1 MTKRVR
7 IIVSCILVVF
17 AFGAGILAYAQN
29 QSAREWDVKAD
40 AGSGNYLVDK
50 DGKIQIP
57 PESADPDA
65 KLNRGTEDN
74 PLFILEIVPYDGMAE
89 FGYLIDGQEPLDVD
103 AIARNN
109 EWFPGVDQFYTIT
122 NPSKVFAYWTADKP
136 DNFKGT
142 RKTMKQYGTMTKVAA
157 GSGQYTR
164 TVTEESEGNVIS
176 ATYTLA
182 ANGDFL
188 WTPLSAE
195 ECLEVVSAGAS
206 SAYETGYQNAE
217 AEGDSFKM
225 YFADVEY
232 FEGTGYTVEHN
243 DVFLR
248 ESVGLAYEMIDGKR
262 YKITDENEINELVDN
277 YHVEVYTV
285 TPEDLNL
292 NPGLVDRADLIVFST
307 EANMGQEIRTYV
319 AEGDSLTDGS
329 GNVKAEY
336 KYIPYLRE
344 GKFGY
349 EDPWGTYGRKTNID
363 GATFNTNLLD
373 WDIALKIYDRATNP
387 QRICPIVLDT
397 TVYSATKAT
406 SGDGLSKEVKLT
418 KMFSNGDTIDNT
430 KDWGTQ
436 NNMAKLFMMMYQ
448 MTNPVLEAFYG
459 EVTYT
464 DHAMFTSEVMKN
476 ASGTPIAKKGS
487 GYLTTGKFLYDSG
500 WSDGKEASDDNSRI
514 YWNDLTLLPWYVV
527 PKDNTQHNNPT
538 YYGKYMGMYGIM
550 VEDTE
555 AYMNNMTSGYAQ
567 NSIRN
572 GLMQYDGDTKMST
585 GFDTDDCMV
594 KNNEYGA
601 ELYTF
606 FNSIL
611 PPEELPITK
620 LTSAD
625 CLYYLLN
632 GLNRGPVI
640 NNKVY
645 KILELE
651 PTAMFEDDETF
662 WKPLIA
668 AYTNSLEEPEVD
680 KMTTSEFIGSHVE
693 CISDYDMVFVGMN
706 KRTDDITMKFTSGT
720 DFVYAHSGPK
730 IDVST
735 TFQALYG
742 WLGSSNSSK
751 EKTFLFSG
759 NDLTEAAYT
768 KLKQYDS
775 VDLPILFGDGFFT
788 NADATT
794 MTSTIDRNSNI
805 YLLGDEVSHSVYEG
819 ALYTSMPERVK
830 LRQSLALNKRVEMV
844 FESESDYPILYDST
858 KPDEQKYINGLNN
871 GDRTLRFKFKVSGPA
886 GTSYSVKLL
895 VDSNTD
901 GIYKTGEEDVGATV
915 YELRSGGVQV
925 QVNTVTV
932 GKTYLVER
940 KIMDRIGSVCWK
952 LNLVKSGKT
961 YASLSGVS
969 AIKANPDG
977 SENKNIVVLQ
987 ILPKTAKDSLVLPVD
1002 QAQANTIGG
1011 ASKLFYD
1018 KIQGINGMNLQF
1030 VQMKEEEILTAI
1042 KGSGDADNP
1051 EFPDYL
1057 YENYDMLVLGFA
1069 DIYDGVSDP
1078 LVLEKIEEF
1087 IAYGKAVLYTHDTSS
1102 PIGANDSATFKKW
1115 GANVTKRYRDLFG
1128 MDRYGA
1134 LSYILD
1140 GTIPAGKDTPYSSQS
1155 TNRNLAVYENSSGQA
1170 LIQGVSNGMLYRTYY
1185 PGHYSVT
1192 DSDSN
1197 VNTRMVSKVNNGAIT
1212 TYPYNIPDTINV
1224 ASTHAQYYQ
1233 LDMEK
1238 EDIVVWYC
1246 LADDDSDQAYEKD
1259 YFGVTPNDVRNN
1271 YYIYNIGNVTYS
1283 GMGHI
1288 PSSTARYGMEVL
1300 EKEVELFVNTF
1311 VAAYRA
1317 TARPVAVE
1325 VVNDDATSNAEGAQ
1339 FLCIDVDSSDPT
1351 EMMGVDIKDT
1361 YTLQVEDDTDGKGYK
1376 VGDSITK
1383 KSKRVYFRLVDNN
1396 SYGGTEYSLKIVLN
1410 DGTELDGVKV
1420 DGENE
1425 MFAVF
1430 LKDTTDLVDC
1440 DTIKYDA
1447 DDDDIYHVDVPINIE
1462 EREGNRAVGT
1472 TTLKITVTMKYKIG
1486 SKEFSVNG
1494 DTMVYIMPRG
1504 LFDLD

>member
-7 IIVSCILVVF
+7 IIISCILVVF
-17 AFGAGILAYAQN
+17 AFGAGIFAYAQN
-29 QSAREWDVKAD
+29 QSAKEWDVKAD
-40 AGSGNYLVDK
+40 AGSSDYFVDK
-50 DGKIQIP
+50 DGKIRIP
-57 PESADPDA
+57 VESGDENA

-89 FGYLIDGQEPLDVD
+89 FGYLIDGQEPIDVD
-103 AIARNN
+103 AMARNN
-109 EWFPGVDQFYTIT
+109 EWFPGVDQFYTKT
-122 NPSKVFAYWTADKP
+122 STSKVFAYWPEDKP
-136 DNFKGT
+136 DTFKGT
-142 RKTMKQYGTMTKVAA
+142 TKKMKQYGIMTKVEA

-164 TVTEESEGNVIS
+164 TVTEEVDGNVIS
-176 ATYTLA
+176 ATYTPA
-182 ANGDFL
+182 TNGDFL

-195 ECLEVVSAGAS
+195 ECLELVKSGAS
-206 SAYETGYQNAE
+206 SAYETGYQNAN
-217 AEGDSFKM
+217 AIGDTFKM

-232 FEGTGYTVEHN
+232 SEGTGYTVEHN

-248 ESVGLAYEMIDGKR
+248 ESVGLAYETIDGTR
-262 YKITDENEINELVDN
+262 YKITDEDRINELVDN

-307 EANMGQEIRTYV
+307 EANMGQQLRTYV
-319 AEGDSLTDGS
+319 DKNDSLTDGS
-329 GNVKAEY
+329 EVKAKY
-336 KYIPYLRE
+336 KYIPYLRK

-349 EDPWGTYGRKTNID
+349 EDPWGTYGRKENIE
-363 GATFNTNLLD
+363 GATFKTNLLD
-373 WDIALKIYDRATNP
+373 WEIALKIYDRATNP
-387 QRICPIVLDT
+387 QRICPIVLDS
-397 TVYSATKAT
+397 TVYSSTKAA
-406 SGDGLSKEVKLT
+406 SGDDLSMEIQLT
-418 KMFSNGDTIDNT
+418 KMFSNGETIDNEA
-430 KDWGTQ
+430 DYGTQ

-459 EVTYT
+459 EVTYAN
-464 DHAMFTSEVMKN
+464 HAMFASELMKD
-476 ASGTPIAKKGS
+476 ASGSPIPKKGS

-500 WSDGKEASDDNSRI
+500 WTGGKSASDENSKV

-527 PKDNTQHNNPT
+527 PEDTSQHDNPS

-567 NSIRN
+567 DSIRN
-572 GLMQYDGDTKMST
+572 GLMQYDGDVKMST
-585 GFDTDDCMV
+585 GFDTQDCDV
-594 KNNEYGA
+594 PNNEYGS

-611 PPEELPITK
+611 PPEELPIDK

-632 GLNRGPVI
+632 GLNLNPVY

-645 KILELE
+645 SILELE
-651 PTAMFEDDETF
+651 PTNKFEDKETF

-668 AYTNSLEEPEVD
+668 AYTNSLKEPKVD
-680 KMTTSEFIGSHVE
+680 QMTTSEFIGSHVE
-693 CISDYDMVFVGMN
+693 CISDYDMIFVGMN
-706 KRTDDITMKFTSGT
+706 KRTDDITMDFKTGT
-720 DFVYAHSGPK
+720 NFVYAHSGPK

-742 WLGSSNSSK
+742 WLGTSSESK

-759 NDLTEAAYT
+759 NDLTGAAYT

-788 NADATT
+788 AADAST
-794 MTSTIDRNSNI
+794 MASTIDRNSNI
-805 YLLGDEVSHSVYEG
+805 YQLGDTVSHSVYAG
-819 ALYTSMPERVK
+819 ALYTSMPERQK

-844 FESESDYPILYDST
+844 FESEGDYPILYDST
-858 KPDEQKYINGLNN
+858 KPDAQKYINGLDNAN
-871 GDRTLRFKFKVSGPA
+871 RTLRFKFTVKGPA
-886 GTSYSVKLL
+886 GASYNVRLL

-901 GIYKTGEEDVGATV
+901 GVYNVTEENVGASI
-915 YELRSGGVQV
+915 YEVKNNGSEVLCTSVK
-925 QVNTVTV
+925 V
-932 GKTYLVER
+932 GKTYVVKR

-952 LNLVKSGKT
+952 LDLVKSSKT

-969 AIKANPDG
+969 AIKAKTDG
-977 SENKNIVVLQ
+977 SEDKDILVLQ
-987 ILPKTAKDSLVLPVD
+987 ILPKNSKDSLVLPVD
-1002 QAQANTIGG
+1002 QAQADSIGG
-1011 ASKLFYD
+1011 ASLLFYE
-1018 KIQGINGMNLQF
+1018 KIKNINGMDLQF
-1030 VQMKEEEILTAI
+1030 EQMKEADILAAI

-1057 YENYDMLVLGFA
+1057 YENYDMLVLGFS

-1078 LVLEKIEEF
+1078 LLLEKIEEF

-1102 PIGANDSATFKKW
+1102 PIGANDTPTFTKW

-1134 LSYILD
+1134 QGLIVD
-1140 GTIPAGKDTPYSSQS
+1140 GAIPSGKDKPYTSQS
-1155 TNRNLAVYENSSGQA
+1155 TNRNLELHKNSAGQS

-1185 PGHYSVT
+1185 PGHYSPT

-1197 VNTRMVSKVNNGAIT
+1197 VNTKKVSKVNNGAIT
-1212 TYPYNIPDTINV
+1212 TYPYNIPETISV

-1246 LADDDSDQAYEKD
+1246 LADDDSDQDYEKD

-1288 PSSTARYGMEVL
+1288 PSSTPRYGMEVL

-1325 VVNDDATSNAEGAQ
+1325 VVNDDATSNGEGDQ
-1339 FLCIDVDSSDPT
+1339 FLCIDVDSSDPET
-1351 EMMGVDIKDT
+1351 MMGADIKDT

-1376 VGDSITK
+1376 VGDSFTK

-1410 DGTELDGVKV
+1410 DGVELDGVKV

-1430 LKDTTDLVDC
+1430 VKDSSDLVDC
-1440 DTIKYDA
+1440 DTIKYDS

-1462 EREGNRAVGT
+1462 EKDGDRAAGT

-1486 SKEFSVNG
+1486 TKEFTVNG

>member
-7 IIVSCILVVF
+7 IIISCILVVF

-29 QSAREWDVKAD
+29 QSAKEWDVKAD
-40 AGSGNYLVDK
+40 AGNGDYLVDK
-50 DGKIQIP
+50 DGKIRIP
-57 PESADPDA
+57 PESDDENA
-65 KLNRGTEDN
+65 KLNRGTEGN

-103 AIARNN
+103 ALARNN
-109 EWFPGVDQFYTIT
+109 EWFPGKDQFYTVT
-122 NPSKVFAYWTADKP
+122 NSSKTFAYWPEDKP

-142 RKTMKQYGTMTKVAA
+142 TQKMKQYGIMTKVAE
-157 GSGQYTR
+157 GEGQYTR
-164 TVTEESEGNVIS
+164 TVTEEVEGNVIK
-176 ATYTLA
+176 ATYTEA
-182 ANGDFL
+182 TNGDFL

-195 ECLEVVSAGAS
+195 ECLELVSSGAS
-206 SAYETGYQNAE
+206 STYETGYQNAE
-217 AEGDSFKM
+217 AVGDSFKM
-225 YFADVEY
+225 YFADVDY
-232 FEGTGYTVEHN
+232 VTGTGYTVEHN

-248 ESVGLAYEMIDGKR
+248 ESVGLAYEMIDGTR
-262 YKITDENEINELVDN
+262 YKIEDEDRINQLVDN

-319 AEGDSLTDGS
+319 AEGDTLTDGS
-329 GNVKAEY
+329 ENVKAEY

-363 GATFNTNLLD
+363 GATFKTNLLD

-397 TVYSATKAT
+397 TVYSATRPV
-406 SGDGLSKEVKLT
+406 SGDALSKEVKLT
-418 KMFSNGDTIDNT
+418 KMFSNGDTINNA

-436 NNMAKLFMMMYQ
+436 NNITKLFLMMYQ
-448 MTNPVLEAFYG
+448 MTNPVFESFYG
-459 EVTYT
+459 EVTYAN
-464 DHAMFTSEVMKN
+464 HAMFTSEIMKD
-476 ASGTPIAKKGS
+476 ADGDPIPKKGS

-500 WSDGKEASDDNSRI
+500 WSGGKSASDANSRV

-550 VEDTE
+550 VEDTD
-555 AYMNNMTSGYAQ
+555 AYMNNITSGDAQ

-632 GLNRGPVI
+632 GLNVNPVL
-640 NNKVY
+640 NDKVY

-651 PTAMFEDDETF
+651 PTNSFESKENF
-662 WKPLIA
+662 WNPLIA
-668 AYTNSLEEPEVD
+668 AYTNSLKAPVVD
-680 KMTTSEFIGSHVE
+680 QMTTSEFIGSHVE
-693 CISDYDMVFVGMN
+693 CISDYDMIYVGMN

-720 DFVYAHSGPK
+720 NFVYAHSGPK
-730 IDVST
+730 ITVST

-742 WLGSSNSSK
+742 WLGSSNNNK
-751 EKTFLFSG
+751 EQTFLFSG
-759 NDLTEAAYT
+759 NDLTTASLG
-768 KLKQYDS
+768 KLKTYDS
-775 VDLPILFGDGFFT
+775 VNLPILFGDGFFT
-788 NADATT
+788 SADATT
-794 MTSTIDRNSNI
+794 MASTIDRNSNI
-805 YLLGDEVSHSVYEG
+805 YLLGDEATHSVYEG

-844 FESESDYPILYDST
+844 FESESDYPIIYDST
-858 KPDEQKYINGLNN
+858 KPDAQKYINGLDNAN
-871 GDRTLRFKFKVSGPA
+871 RTLRFKFKVTGPA
-886 GTSYSVKLL
+886 GTSYNVRLL

-901 GIYKTGEEDVGATV
+901 GVYNVSEENVGASV
-915 YELRSGGVQV
+915 YEVKANGAEVLCT
-925 QVNTVTV
+925 TVTV
-932 GKTYLVER
+932 GKTYVVKR
-940 KIMDRIGSVCWK
+940 KVMDRIGSVCWK
-952 LNLVKSGKT
+952 LDLVKNNKT
-961 YASLSGVS
+961 YASFSGVS
-969 AIKANPDG
+969 AIQAKSDG
-977 SENKNIVVLQ
+977 SEDKDIVVLQ

-1002 QAQANTIGG
+1002 QAQADAIGG
-1011 ASKLFYD
+1011 ASKLFYE

-1030 VQMKEEEILTAI
+1030 VQMKETEILAAI

-1078 LVLEKIEEF
+1078 LVLDKVEEF
-1087 IAYGKAVLYTHDTSS
+1087 ITYGKAVLYTHDTSS
-1102 PIGANDSATFKKW
+1102 PIGANDSATFRKW

-1140 GTIPAGKDTPYSSQS
+1140 GTIPGGKDTPYSSQS
-1155 TNRNLAVYENSSGQA
+1155 ANRNLTPHKNSAGQA

-1185 PGHYSVT
+1185 PNHYSAT

-1197 VNTRMVSKVNNGAIT
+1197 VNTKKVSKVNNGAIT
-1212 TYPYNIPDTINV
+1212 TYPYNIPETISV

-1238 EDIVVWYC
+1238 DDIVVWYC
-1246 LADDDSDQAYEKD
+1246 LADDNSSQAYEKD

-1288 PSSTARYGMEVL
+1288 PSSTAKYGMEVL

-1325 VVNDDATSNAEGAQ
+1325 VVNDDATSNAEGSQ
-1339 FLCIDVDSSDPT
+1339 FLCIDVDSSDPS
-1351 EMMGVDIKDT
+1351 EMMGTDIKDT

-1376 VGDSITK
+1376 VGGSFTK
-1383 KSKRVYFRLVDNN
+1383 KSKRVYFRLIDNN

-1430 LKDTTDLVDC
+1430 VKDTTDLVDS
-1440 DTIKYDA
+1440 DVIKYDA

-1462 EREGNRAVGT
+1462 ERDGNRAAGT

-1486 SKEFSVNG
+1486 SKEFTVDG